1 MKKNKM
7 WFLAPDEGGAGG
19 GEQSRG
25 VAAAAPDESGSSDES
40 GSADGKVTDVDPK
53 VPAPATTVDAGELAE
68 KFGAVLAE
76 RFKPTETPA
85 KTVDALTPEE
95 AEKVLNVWK
104 PTKEWIAKFGNL
116 DTQEDALKELRDGFI
131 RHGDTIS
138 QYRMNELKKAIEAK
152 YEPVLTFMQQYQN
165 EQATNRFNA
174 RYGQLS
180 DPALIPVVEAITE
193 KLSKSGKKF
202 DDEDALF
209 TAIATEAEKAIRVIN
224 PEFKLTAGSSPATT
238 KAKGQSNNSIPV
250 TTPGSGGGGGGK
262 GNDGP
267 PVKRG
272 IAIFQ
277 NA

>member
-25 VAAAAPDESGSSDES
+25 VAAAAPDEV
-40 GSADGKVTDVDPK
+40 GSADDPK
-53 VPAPATTVDAGELAE
+53 PEPPVPAPVSTVDAGELAE
-68 KFGAVLAE
+68 KFGDVLAE
-76 RFKPTETPA
+76 RFKPVEAPA
-85 KTVDALTPEE
+85 KMVDTLSPEE

-152 YEPVLTFMQQYQN
+152 YEPVLTFMQSYQN

-224 PEFKLTAGSSPATT
+224 PEFKLTAGSSPA